1 MSLDTRMSI
10 TLVDNASDKLNE
22 IARSHDRFVSSLGK
36 STSSMG
42 SAATASDTLVDSMQ
56 KQIHHAQELSG
67 YFSNLAASMAKYAI
81 SINAF
86 RTMASVLHNT
96 VASGW
101 EYNSMLESNRIGI
114 AGILSSVTTL
124 NGRQLQW
131 NQALSASSKIMSTL
145 REQALMASLNTAD
158 LVDTF
163 RGLLGPGIGA
173 GLKID
178 EIAKFAT
185 VGSKAVMDM
194 GLPSTQYL
202 QELRSILSGNIRPAS
217 STLATALG
225 ITNQDIKKAKQSSDG
240 LFKFLMERL
249 EGFEAANEA
258 TAKTWKG
265 TLARLQNGLSNTFGK
280 GMEPLFEYA
289 KEQVG
294 EIADNFVK
302 IDKTTKQLQINEDL
316 RYQIEDISRGAVK
329 TAEALKPLGKLTAS
343 AGAAVLGHWAKN
355 PMIVAGYMGS
365 TVLANVSADMRK
377 VFEDTN
383 HTYQATT
390 LLGKAYQR
398 VQDKVSGYTDGV
410 RVANNLAKDMAN
422 ILSGT
427 LTVSK
432 RGENSPVAGLA
443 EEYRRAGI
451 EAQKANE
458 MQDKVFDTLVNK
470 GAKAASELI
479 EKYHTLAENM
489 AKVNANADVLNGL
502 NHTTGQNMLNAP
514 KTVKN
519 EENEAKGAY
528 FNVVSGKRAEESI
541 TRVAE
546 KLRKLGVDAEQ
557 AAQIQAKAQE
567 MVIAGMNQKAT
578 RYIQEQEELAAT
590 NKLQNDALDAESK
603 RFTDELSNLK
613 KTRQGYATLRN
624 LIGEIRASQKK
635 QDLDQN
641 YALGAKN
648 LAQQMQAAG
657 ASERDVIAAV
667 RAELDA
673 VRQKRFDDIAVIEQS
688 VQKHLAEK
696 AAIEQTKFATDTL
709 LNSTKEYISQ
719 DWSAMTE
726 QAKLLLDYDSERIL
740 TLSKNKDA
748 VMEVRDAYKAL
759 TEAVQEGYLTSEEAG
774 NLKITIE
781 KAVASGYVDQA
792 AKIAEIVNQE
802 RERGQ
807 LNAENGAKIIAQAQ
821 QEAEAQGTIVQLT
834 KQEKEQLMLLQQE
847 AISMRA
853 VRKRGNEE
861 EIQLCTEVNAKIR
874 AIIETLQKRGVQ
886 IETLVPLIKEMYAAE
901 TAGATQTVE
910 ALQGKIDKQAES
922 IATAERANDVRDI
935 SLGKVGMLS
944 FSIGS
949 LGKMYERLTGQ
960 TDDNI
965 DKVLDWAQSIGD
977 AAFQADMLISSI
989 KNLLPWLS
997 KAAEAFRA
1005 TAAAKYLLEYGPY
1018 GFAALLGG
1026 SIAVG
1031 IKQNFDAG
1039 TNPFAT
1045 GGDNGD
1051 KDDSSSAGYMG
1062 WNAYKPSSEGTAGE
1076 NRDAFNLLKGDGYQN
1091 APSGNDDT
1099 NLNDL
1104 APKYDPNEAE
1114 LEKSRRKAE
1123 QEAEKAARDAERE
1136 RQKQKEYSQKLYD
1149 TLQKMNDSMRD
1160 SVIATADTIA
1170 DVQENWGPE
1179 SCAEFVS
1186 SVLQRAKDTYASE
1199 LSTNYAPSMW
1209 ATGKR
1214 LGIAHYG
1221 TDNMKKGDVI
1231 FYIMGPDDE
1240 VTDPITGQE
1249 SPGHVGIYD
1258 GNGGVI
1264 HSSSSAGSRLFDDEG
1279 AQSPYHQTGSISMG
1293 AGTYVLGY
1301 ISPYKSGVSTD
1312 GKTSDELKAELAA
1325 LTAEQKV
1332 ADQKAKAADDVFKIV
1347 NSLNEKITDLTPDIP
1362 DYKREAAKY
1371 QKELSK
1377 IQFQLGKDAGD
1388 GADTSVAN
1396 KQLETYTQKIR
1407 DHLATMQ
1414 RQYTIDQQ
1422 EEEQKRLG
1430 YSYKMGLITT
1440 DQYKAELDKRLEDE
1454 RSYISDLLTYENL
1467 SKDERVKLEQRLT
1480 TVIEQ
1485 QHTSRG
1491 RTLEGALLNAGQSL
1505 SNYEIDYQN
1514 MITTV
1519 TGSFQNGFDNM
1530 YNGII
1535 DGTKSLTQNMKAAWN
1550 DLTNSIINAIWKM
1563 AMEMYVVKPL
1573 FNWLGGMLNPV
1584 ASVVNPNVWTQS
1596 VSKTMSSGSW
1606 GNFYKPS
1613 YNIMKDYTPP
1623 GFAKGGIAHG
1633 LSLVGEE
1640 GPELI
1645 DAVTPSRVYTAK
1657 QTREALAGGPQNVK
1671 VEIVNKSGQDVKAS
1685 NADVKFD
1692 AKGMIISVVI
1702 DAVTRNT
1709 NGMREIIKGV
1719 ATT

>member
-22 IARSHDRFVSSLGK
+22 IARIHDRFVSSLGK

-56 KQIHHAQELSG
+56 KQIHHARELSG

-86 RTMASVLHNT
+86 RTMASVLQNT

-124 NGRQLQW
+124 NGKQLQW
-131 NQALSASSKIMSTL
+131 NQALGASSKIMSTL

-194 GLPSTQYL
+194 GLPSNQYL

-225 ITNQDIKKAKQSSDG
+225 ITNDDIKKAKQSSGG

-249 EGFEAANEA
+249 EGFKAANDDA
-258 TAKTWKG
+258 AKTWKG
-265 TLARLQNGLSNTFGK
+265 TLARLQSGLSMTFGE
-280 GMEPLFEYA
+280 GMEPLFQYA
-289 KEQVG
+289 REQLG
-294 EIADNFVK
+294 EVADNFVK
-302 IDKTTKQLQINEDL
+302 IDKTTKRLQINTEFKS
-316 RYQIEDISRGAVK
+316 QIEDISKGAIK
-329 TAEALKPLGKLTAS
+329 TAEALKPLRKLTAS

-489 AKVNANADVLNGL
+489 AKVSANADVLNGL

-567 MVIAGMNQKAT
+567 LVIAGMNQKAT

-590 NKLQNDALDAESK
+590 NKLQNDAMDAESK

-613 KTRQGYATLRN
+613 KTRQGYTTLRN

-635 QDLDQN
+635 QELSQN
-641 YALGAKN
+641 YALGAKH

-748 VMEVRDAYKAL
+748 VIEVRDAYKAL

-802 RERGQ
+802 RRRGQ
-807 LNAENGAKIIAQAQ
+807 LNAENGAKIIAQARE
-821 QEAEAQGTIVQLT
+821 EADARGTVVQLT

-886 IETLVPLIKEMYAAE
+886 IETLIPLIKEMYAAE
-901 TAGATQTVE
+901 TAGATQTIE
-910 ALQGKIDKQAES
+910 ALQGKIDKQAKS
-922 IATAERANDVRDI
+922 IGMTEKSHAMAGI
-935 SLGKVGMLS
+935 SLGKIGMLS

-949 LGKMYERLTGQ
+949 LGKMYERLAGQ

-965 DKVLDWAQSIGD
+965 DKALEWAQCIGD
-977 AAFQADMLISSI
+977 AAFQADILISSI
-989 KNLLPWLS
+989 KNLIPMLGKLA
-997 KAAEAFRA
+997 KAFKA
-1005 TAAAKYLLEYGPY
+1005 TAAAKYSLEYGPY

-1031 IKQNFDAG
+1031 VKQSFDAG
-1039 TNPFAT
+1039 VNPFAT
-1045 GGDNGD
+1045 SGSNDD
-1051 KDDSSSAGYMG
+1051 RDDSSSANYMG
-1062 WNAYKPSSEGTAGE
+1062 WNAYKPSSDLGTAGE
-1076 NRDAFNLLKGDGYQN
+1076 SRDAFNLLKGEGLKGD
-1091 APSGNDDT
+1091 GNDT
-1099 NLNDL
+1099 NPNDL
-1104 APKYDPNEAE
+1104 TPKYDSNEAE
-1114 LEKSRRKAE
+1114 LDKSRRKAE
-1123 QEAEKAARDAERE
+1123 QEAEKAARDAEKE

-1149 TLQKMNDSMRD
+1149 ALQKMNDSMRD
-1160 SVIATADTIA
+1160 GVIATADTIA
-1170 DVQENWGPE
+1170 DAQENWGPK

-1186 SVLQRAKDTYASE
+1186 AVMQKAQDTYASQ

-1209 ATGKR
+1209 ATGKS

-1221 TDNMKKGDVI
+1221 TEGMKKGDII

-1240 VTDPITGQE
+1240 GTDPITGQE

-1264 HSSSSAGSRLFDDEG
+1264 HSASSAGSRLFGEG

-1301 ISPYKSGVSTD
+1301 VSPYKGGVSTD

-1325 LTAEQKV
+1325 LTSQ
-1332 ADQKAKAADDVFKIV
+1332 QKATDKRTKAADDVLKVV
-1347 NSLNEKITDLTPDIP
+1347 NSLNEKIVDLTPDIP

-1454 RSYISDLLTYENL
+1454 RSYINDLLANEEL

-1480 TVIEQ
+1480 DVIEQ
-1485 QHTSRG
+1485 QHTRRNS
-1491 RTLEGALLNAGQSL
+1491 TLKGALLNAGQSL

-1535 DGTKSLTQNMKAAWN
+1535 DGTKSLTENMKAAWN

-1573 FNWLGGMLNPV
+1573 FNWLGNMFGLSTGPISIGSTAFPTGLGSLSGFSNV
-1584 ASVVNPNVWTQS
+1584 ASISTAATGGVR
-1596 VSKTMSSGSW
+1596 
-1606 GNFYKPS
+1606 
-1613 YNIMKDYTPP
+1613 
-1623 GFAKGGIAHG
+1623 KG
-1633 LSLVGEE
+1633 LTLVGEE

-1657 QTREALAGGPQNVK
+1657 QTREALSGGPQNVK

>member
-86 RTMASVLHNT
+86 RTMASVLQNT

-194 GLPSTQYL
+194 GLPSNQYL

-225 ITNQDIKKAKQSSDG
+225 ITNDDIKKAKQSSGG

-249 EGFEAANEA
+249 EGFKAANA
-258 TAKTWKG
+258 DTAKTWKG
-265 TLARLQNGLSNTFGK
+265 TLARLQSGLSMTFGE
-280 GMEPLFEYA
+280 GMEPLFQYA
-289 KEQVG
+289 REQLG
-294 EIADNFVK
+294 EVADNFVK
-302 IDKTTKQLQINEDL
+302 IDKTTKRLQINTEFKS
-316 RYQIEDISRGAVK
+316 QIEDISKGAIK

-390 LLGKAYQR
+390 LLGKAYQK

-432 RGENSPVAGLA
+432 RGEDSPVAGLA

-489 AKVNANADVLNGL
+489 AKVSANADVLNGL

-567 MVIAGMNQKAT
+567 LVIAGMNQKAT

-613 KTRQGYATLRN
+613 KTRQGYTTLRN

-635 QDLDQN
+635 QELSQN
-641 YALGAKN
+641 YALGAKH

-740 TLSKNKDA
+740 SLSKNKDA
-748 VMEVRDAYKAL
+748 VIEVRDAYKSL

-802 RERGQ
+802 RKRGQ
-807 LNAENGAKIIAQAQ
+807 LNAENGAKIIAQARK
-821 QEAEAQGTIVQLT
+821 EADARGTIVQLT

-886 IETLVPLIKEMYAAE
+886 IETLIPLIKEMYAAE
-901 TAGATQTVE
+901 TAGATQTIE

-922 IATAERANDVRDI
+922 IGMTKKSHAMAGI
-935 SLGKVGMLS
+935 SLGKIGMLS

-965 DKVLDWAQSIGD
+965 DKALEWAQSIGD
-977 AAFQADMLISSI
+977 AAFQADILISSI
-989 KNLLPWLS
+989 KNLIPMLGKLA
-997 KAAEAFRA
+997 KAFKA
-1005 TAAAKYLLEYGPY
+1005 TAAAKYSLKYGPY

-1031 IKQNFDAG
+1031 VKRSFDAG
-1039 TNPFAT
+1039 VNPFVT
-1045 GGDNGD
+1045 GGSNDD
-1051 KDDSSSAGYMG
+1051 RDDSSSANYMG

-1076 NRDAFNLLKGDGYQN
+1076 SRDAFNLLKGDGYKT
-1091 APSGNDDT
+1091 APGSGNDT
-1099 NLNDL
+1099 NPNDL
-1104 APKYDPNEAE
+1104 TPKYDSNEAE
-1114 LEKSRRKAE
+1114 LDKSRRKAE
-1123 QEAEKAARDAERE
+1123 QEAEKAARDAEKE

-1149 TLQKMNDSMRD
+1149 ALQKMNDSMRD
-1160 SVIATADTIA
+1160 GVIATADTIA
-1170 DVQENWGPE
+1170 DAQENWGPK

-1186 SVLQRAKDTYASE
+1186 SVLERAKDTYASQ

-1209 ATGKR
+1209 ATGKSLR
-1214 LGIAHYG
+1214 IAHYG
-1221 TDNMKKGDVI
+1221 TEGMKKGDII

-1240 VTDPITGQE
+1240 GTDPITGQE

-1264 HSSSSAGSRLFDDEG
+1264 HSASSAGSRLFGEG

-1293 AGTYVLGY
+1293 PGTYVLGY
-1301 ISPYKSGVSTD
+1301 ISPYKGGVSTD

-1325 LTAEQKV
+1325 LTGQQQE
-1332 ADQKAKAADDVFKIV
+1332 ADKRTKAAEDVLKVV
-1347 NSLNEKITDLTPDIP
+1347 NSLNEKIVDLTPDIP

-1377 IQFQLGKDAGD
+1377 IRFQLGKDAGD

-1430 YSYKMGLITT
+1430 YSYKMGLMTT

-1454 RSYISDLLTYENL
+1454 RSYISDLLTYEEL

-1480 TVIEQ
+1480 GVIEQ
-1485 QHTSRG
+1485 QHTRRNS
-1491 RTLEGALLNAGQSL
+1491 TLEGALMNAGQSL

-1535 DGTKSLTQNMKAAWN
+1535 DGTKSLTENMKAAWN

-1573 FNWLGGMLNPV
+1573 FNWLGGMLNPAGKSISIGTTFSRKIKFPKYDFKLAGPGV
-1584 ASVVNPNVWTQS
+1584 ISIGN
-1596 VSKTMSSGSW
+1596 MSIG
-1606 GNFYKPS
+1606 PH
-1613 YNIMKDYTPP
+1613 
-1623 GFAKGGIAHG
+1623 AKGGIAHG

-1657 QTREALAGGPQNVK
+1657 QTREALSGGPQNVK

>member
-42 SAATASDTLVDSMQ
+42 NAATASDTLVDSMQ
-56 KQIHHAQELSG
+56 KQIHHAEALSG

-86 RTMASVLHNT
+86 RTMASVLQNT

-249 EGFEAANEA
+249 EGFKAANDD

-265 TLARLQNGLSNTFGK
+265 TLTRLQSGLSMTFGE
-280 GMEPLFEYA
+280 GMEPLFQYA
-289 KEQVG
+289 REQLG
-294 EIADNFVK
+294 EVADNFVK
-302 IDKTTKQLQINEDL
+302 IDKTTKQLQINTEFKS
-316 RYQIEDISRGAVK
+316 QIEDISKGAIK

-355 PMIVAGYMGS
+355 PMIVAGYVGS

-432 RGENSPVAGLA
+432 RGEDSPVAGLA

-489 AKVNANADVLNGL
+489 AKVSANADVLNGL

-528 FNVVSGKRAEESI
+528 FNIVSGKRAEESI

-557 AAQIQAKAQE
+557 AAQIQNRAQE
-567 MVIAGMNQKAT
+567 FVIAGMNRKAA
-578 RYIQEQEELAAT
+578 RYIQEQEEIAAT

-635 QDLDQN
+635 QDLSQN

-657 ASERDVIAAV
+657 ASEKDVIAAV

-740 TLSKNKDA
+740 TLSKNKEA
-748 VMEVRDAYKAL
+748 VMEVRNAYKSL

-774 NLKITIE
+774 NLKISIE

-861 EIQLCTEVNAKIR
+861 EIRLCTEVNAKIR

-886 IETLVPLIKEMYAAE
+886 IETLIPLIKEMYAAE
-901 TAGATQTVE
+901 TAGATQTIE

-922 IATAERANDVRDI
+922 IATEEKAFSVRDI
-935 SLGKVGMLS
+935 SLGQIGMFT
-944 FSIGS
+944 FSLGS
-949 LGKMYERLTGQ
+949 LGKMYERLSDQ

-965 DKVLDWAQSIGD
+965 VKILDWTQTIGD
-977 AAFQADMLISSI
+977 GILQLDMLRSAIR
-989 KNLLPWLS
+989 NLIPALGKL
-997 KAAEAFRA
+997 AEAFKA

-1018 GFAALLGG
+1018 GFAALVGG
-1026 SIAVG
+1026 SVAVG

-1045 GGDNGD
+1045 DGSNDD
-1051 KDDSSSAGYMG
+1051 DSDSSSANYMG
-1062 WNAYKPSSEGTAGE
+1062 WNAYKPSSEGTAEE
-1076 NRDAFNLLKGDGYQN
+1076 NKDADDSQNSDSGD
-1091 APSGNDDT
+1091 SGGT

-1104 APKYDPNEAE
+1104 TPKYDPNQAE
-1114 LEKSRRKAE
+1114 LEKARKKAE
-1123 QEAEKAARDAERE
+1123 KEAEREARKAERE

-1149 TLQKMNDSMRD
+1149 ALKKMNDSARD
-1160 SVIATADTIA
+1160 TVISTADSIA
-1170 DVQENWGPE
+1170 DMQENWGPN

-1186 SVLQRAKDTYASE
+1186 DVLKKSNAEYASQ
-1199 LSTNYAPSMW
+1199 LSSNYAPTMW
-1209 ATGKR
+1209 ATGKS

-1231 FYIMGPDDE
+1231 FYLEDGDE
-1240 VTDPITGQE
+1240 DYKDPYTGQE
-1249 SPGHVGIYD
+1249 SPFHVGIYD

-1264 HSSSSAGSRLFDDEG
+1264 HSSSSAGSSLFPDADG
-1279 AQSPYHQTGSISMG
+1279 AQSPFHQVGSTSMG
-1293 AGTYVLGY
+1293 AGTHILGY
-1301 ISPYKSGVSTD
+1301 ISPYKGGVSTD
-1312 GKTSDELKAELAA
+1312 GKTSDELKAELAT
-1325 LTAEQKV
+1325 LTAQQKE
-1332 ADQKAKAADDVFKIV
+1332 ADKKAKAAEDVFKVV
-1347 NSLNEKITDLTPDIP
+1347 NSLNEKIVDLTPDVP
-1362 DYKREAAKY
+1362 DYKKEAAKY
-1371 QKELSK
+1371 AKELNK
-1377 IQFQLGKDAGD
+1377 IQFQLSKDAGD
-1388 GADTSVAN
+1388 GADTSPAN
-1396 KQLETYTQKIR
+1396 KQLEIYTQKIR

-1440 DQYKAELDKRLEDE
+1440 DQYKTELDKRLEDE
-1454 RSYISDLLTYENL
+1454 RSYINDLLASENL

-1480 TVIEQ
+1480 EVIEQ
-1485 QHTSRG
+1485 QHTRRG
-1491 RTLEGALLNAGQSL
+1491 ATLQGALLNAGTSL

-1535 DGTKSLTQNMKAAWN
+1535 DGTKSLTENMKAAWN

-1573 FNWLGGMLNPV
+1573 FNWLGGMLNP
-1584 ASVVNPNVWTQS
+1584 AGKSI
-1596 VSKTMSSGSW
+1596 GI
-1606 GNFYKPS
+1606 GNTDFGG
-1613 YNIMKDYTPP
+1613 YTIKALGT
-1623 GFAKGGIAHG
+1623 GFGIGEYAKGGIAHG

-1671 VEIVNKSGQDVKAS
+1671 VEVVNKSGQEVKAS

>member
-42 SAATASDTLVDSMQ
+42 NAATASDTLVDSMQ
-56 KQIHHAQELSG
+56 KQIHHAEALSG

-86 RTMASVLHNT
+86 HTMANVLQNT

-124 NGRQLQW
+124 NGKQLQW
-131 NQALSASSKIMSTL
+131 NQALSASGKIMSTL

-173 GLKID
+173 GLKVD

-225 ITNQDIKKAKQSSDG
+225 ITNQDIKKAKQSSEG
-240 LFKFLMERL
+240 LFKFLMERM
-249 EGFEAANEA
+249 EGFKAANDDS
-258 TAKTWKG
+258 AKTWKG
-265 TLARLQNGLSNTFGK
+265 ILTRLQSGLSMTFGE
-280 GMEPLFEYA
+280 GMQPLFDYT

-302 IDKTTKQLQINEDL
+302 IDKTTGKLQINTEF
-316 RYQIEDISRGAVK
+316 RSQIADISKGIIK
-329 TAEALKPLGKLTAS
+329 TTEALKPMEKLTAS
-343 AGAAVLGHWAKN
+343 AGAAVLGHWMKN
-355 PMIVAGYMGS
+355 PMLVAGYVGS
-365 TVLANVSADMRK
+365 GVLANVSADMRK
-377 VFEDTN
+377 VADDTN

-390 LLGKAYQR
+390 LLGRAYQR
-398 VQDKVSGYTDGV
+398 VRDKVSGYTAGV
-410 RVANNLAKDMAN
+410 RVANNLTRDMAN

-432 RGENSPVAGLA
+432 RGADSPVAGLA

-470 GAKAASELI
+470 GARAASELI

-528 FNVVSGKRAEESI
+528 FNVVAGKRAEESI

-557 AAQIQAKAQE
+557 AAQIQTKAQE
-567 MVIAGMNQKAT
+567 LVIAGMNQKAT

-635 QDLDQN
+635 QDLSQN

-657 ASERDVIAAV
+657 ASERDIIAAV

-696 AAIEQTKFATDTL
+696 AVIEQTKYATDTL

-726 QAKLLLDYDSERIL
+726 QAKLLLHYDSERIL
-740 TLSKNKDA
+740 ALSKNKDA

-759 TEAVQEGYLTSEEAG
+759 TDAVQEGYLTSEEAG
-774 NLKITIE
+774 NLKIAIE

-807 LNAENGAKIIAQAQ
+807 LNAENGAKIIAQARE
-821 QEAEAQGTIVQLT
+821 EANARGTVAQLT
-834 KQEKEQLMLLQQE
+834 KQEKDQLVLLQQE
-847 AISMRA
+847 AITMRA

-861 EIQLCTEVNAKIR
+861 EIRLCTEVNAKIK
-874 AIIETLQKRGVQ
+874 AIIDSLQKRGVQ
-886 IETLVPLIKEMYAAE
+886 IEQLTPLIKEMYAAE

-910 ALQGKIDKQAES
+910 ALQGKISAQAES
-922 IATAERANDVRDI
+922 LGTTERANALTKV
-935 SLGKVGMLS
+935 SLAKIGMMS
-944 FSIGS
+944 YSIGS
-949 LGKMYERLTGQ
+949 LGKMYERLTGK
-960 TDDNI
+960 TDENMT
-965 DKVLDWAQSIGD
+965 KVFDWAQTIGD
-977 AAFQADMLISSI
+977 AAFQLDILKTSVR
-989 KNLLPWLS
+989 NLLPMLG
-997 KAAEAFRA
+997 KLADAFKA
-1005 TAAAKYLLEYGPY
+1005 TAAAKALLWAGPY

-1031 IKQNFDAG
+1031 VKESFDAG
-1039 TNPFAT
+1039 VNPFAT
-1045 GGDNGD
+1045 GGSNDD
-1051 KDDSSSAGYMG
+1051 EDDSSSAGYMG
-1062 WNAYKPSSEGTAGE
+1062 WNAYKPSSEGTAGA
-1076 NRDAFNLLKGDGYQN
+1076 NRDAFNLLKGDGSQ
-1091 APSGNDDT
+1091 SGDSGDSSGDGDIDPN
-1099 NLNDL
+1099 NYS
-1104 APKYDPNEAE
+1104 PKYDPNQAE
-1114 LEKSRRKAE
+1114 LEKAQQKAE
-1123 QEAEKAARDAERE
+1123 REAEKAARDAERE

-1149 TLQKMNDSMRD
+1149 ALKKLNDSMRD
-1160 SVIATADTIA
+1160 SVISTADTIA
-1170 DVQENWGPE
+1170 EAQENWGPN

-1186 SVLQRAKDTYASE
+1186 DVLKKSNAEYASQ
-1199 LSTNYAPSMW
+1199 LSSNYAPTMW
-1209 ATGKR
+1209 ATGKS

-1231 FYIMGPDDE
+1231 FYLEDGDE
-1240 VTDPITGQE
+1240 DYKDPYTGQE
-1249 SPGHVGIYD
+1249 SPFHVGIYD

-1264 HSSSSAGSRLFDDEG
+1264 HSSSSAGSRLFPDADG
-1279 AQSPYHQTGSISMG
+1279 AQSPYHQVGSLSMG
-1293 AGTYVLGY
+1293 AGTHILGY
-1301 ISPYKSGVSTD
+1301 ISPYKGGVSTD
-1312 GKTSDELKAELAA
+1312 GKTSDELKAELAT
-1325 LTAEQKV
+1325 LTAQQKE
-1332 ADQKAKAADDVFKIV
+1332 ADKKAKAAEDVFKVV
-1347 NSLNEKITDLTPDIP
+1347 NSLNEKIVDLTPDVP
-1362 DYKREAAKY
+1362 DYKKEAAKY
-1371 QKELSK
+1371 AKELNK
-1377 IQFQLGKDAGD
+1377 IQFQLSKDAGD
-1388 GADTSVAN
+1388 GADTSPAN
-1396 KQLETYTQKIR
+1396 KQLEIYTQKIR

-1454 RSYISDLLTYENL
+1454 RIYITDLLAYESL

-1491 RTLEGALLNAGQSL
+1491 RTLEGALLNAGESL

-1550 DLTNSIINAIWKM
+1550 DLTNSIINSIWKM

-1584 ASVVNPNVWTQS
+1584 GTLGI
-1596 VSKTMSSGSW
+1596 GSLAV
-1606 GNFYKPS
+1606 PS
-1613 YNIMKDYTPP
+1613 YSIKPVGPAFGIGDVSI
-1623 GFAKGGIAHG
+1623 GHKAKGGIANG
-1633 LSLVGEE
+1633 LTIVGEE

-1645 DAVTPSRVYTAK
+1645 DALTPSRVYTAK

>member
-86 RTMASVLHNT
+86 RTMASVLQNT

-131 NQALSASSKIMSTL
+131 NQALAASSKIMSTL
-145 REQALMASLNTAD
+145 QEQALMASLNTAD

-217 STLATALG
+217 STLATSLG
-225 ITNQDIKKAKQSSDG
+225 ITNEDIKQAKQSSEG

-258 TAKTWKG
+258 TAKTWHG
-265 TLARLQNGLSNTFGK
+265 TLARLRNGLSNTFGK
-280 GMEPLFEYA
+280 GMQPLFDYA

-302 IDKTTKQLQINEDL
+302 IDKTTKKLQINQDL
-316 RYQIEDISRGAVK
+316 QNQIKDISSGAINA
-329 TAEALKPLGKLTAS
+329 AEALKPLGKLTAS
-343 AGAAVLGHWAKN
+343 AGASVLGHWAKN

-377 VFEDTN
+377 VAEDTN

-432 RGENSPVAGLA
+432 RGEDSPVAGLA

-489 AKVNANADVLNGL
+489 AKVSANADVLNGL

-567 MVIAGMNQKAT
+567 LVIAGMSQKAT

-613 KTRQGYATLRN
+613 KTRQGYTTLRN

-635 QDLDQN
+635 QELSQN
-641 YALGAKN
+641 YALGAKH

-696 AAIEQTKFATDTL
+696 AAIEQTKYATDTL

-748 VMEVRDAYKAL
+748 VIEVRDAYKAL

-807 LNAENGAKIIAQAQ
+807 LNAENGAKIIAQARE
-821 QEAEAQGTIVQLT
+821 EADARGTIVQLT

-874 AIIETLQKRGVQ
+874 TIIETLQKRGVQ
-886 IETLVPLIKEMYAAE
+886 IETLIPLIKEMYAAE
-901 TAGATQTVE
+901 TAGATQTIE

-922 IATAERANDVRDI
+922 IGMTQKSHAMAGI
-935 SLGKVGMLS
+935 SLGKIGMLS

-965 DKVLDWAQSIGD
+965 DKALEWAQTIGD
-977 AAFQADMLISSI
+977 AAFQADILISSI
-989 KNLLPWLS
+989 KNLIPMLGKLA
-997 KAAEAFRA
+997 KAFKA
-1005 TAAAKYLLEYGPY
+1005 TAAAKYTLEYGPY

-1031 IKQNFDAG
+1031 VKESFDAG
-1039 TNPFAT
+1039 VNPFAT
-1045 GGDNGD
+1045 GGSN
-1051 KDDSSSAGYMG
+1051 DDDSGSSSAGYMG

-1076 NRDAFNLLKGDGYQN
+1076 NRDAFNLLKGDGYKN
-1091 APSGNDDT
+1091 APGSGNDI
-1099 NLNDL
+1099 NPNDL
-1104 APKYDPNEAE
+1104 TPKYDPNEAE
-1114 LEKSRRKAE
+1114 LDKSRRKAE
-1123 QEAEKAARDAERE
+1123 QEAEKAARDAEKE

-1149 TLQKMNDSMRD
+1149 ALQKMNDSMRD
-1160 SVIATADTIA
+1160 GVIATADTIA
-1170 DVQENWGPE
+1170 DAQENWGPE

-1186 SVLQRAKDTYASE
+1186 SVLERAKDTYASN

-1209 ATGKR
+1209 AAGKS
-1214 LGIAHYG
+1214 LGLARYG
-1221 TDNMKKGDVI
+1221 TEGMKKGDII

-1240 VTDPITGQE
+1240 RTDPITGQE

-1264 HSSSSAGSRLFDDEG
+1264 HSASSAGRRLFGDG

-1301 ISPYKSGVSTD
+1301 ISPYKGGVSTD

-1325 LTAEQKV
+1325 LTAQQKEV
-1332 ADQKAKAADDVFKIV
+1332 DKKAKAAEDVFKVV

-1430 YSYKMGLITT
+1430 YSYKIGLIST

-1454 RSYISDLLTYENL
+1454 RSYISDLLTYEKL

-1480 TVIEQ
+1480 GVIEQ
-1485 QHTSRG
+1485 QHTRRNS
-1491 RTLEGALLNAGQSL
+1491 TLEGALMNAGQSL

-1535 DGTKSLTQNMKAAWN
+1535 DGTKSLTENMKAAWN

-1584 ASVVNPNVWTQS
+1584 ESVVNPNVWTQS

-1613 YNIMKDYTPP
+1613 YNIMNDYTPP

-1657 QTREALAGGPQNVK
+1657 QTREALSGGPQNVK

>member
-42 SAATASDTLVDSMQ
+42 NAATASDTLVDSMQ

-86 RTMASVLHNT
+86 RTMASVLQNT

-249 EGFEAANEA
+249 EGFKAANDD

-265 TLARLQNGLSNTFGK
+265 TLARLQSGLSMTFGE
-280 GMEPLFEYA
+280 GMEPLFQYA
-289 KEQVG
+289 REQLG
-294 EIADNFVK
+294 EVADNFVK
-302 IDKTTKQLQINEDL
+302 IDKTTKQLQINTEFKS
-316 RYQIEDISRGAVK
+316 QIEDISKGAIK

-377 VFEDTN
+377 VAEDTN

-432 RGENSPVAGLA
+432 RGEDSPVAGLA

-489 AKVNANADVLNGL
+489 AKVSANADVLNGL

-528 FNVVSGKRAEESI
+528 FNVASGKRAEESI

-567 MVIAGMNQKAT
+567 LVISGMNQKAT
-578 RYIQEQEELAAT
+578 RYIQEQEELAVT

-635 QDLDQN
+635 QELSQN

-748 VMEVRDAYKAL
+748 VMEVRNAYKSL

-774 NLKITIE
+774 NLKIAIE

-874 AIIETLQKRGVQ
+874 TIIETLQKRGVQ
-886 IETLVPLIKEMYAAE
+886 IETLIPLIKEMYAAE
-901 TAGATQTVE
+901 TAGATQTIE

-922 IATAERANDVRDI
+922 IATAEKANNVRDI

-965 DKVLDWAQSIGD
+965 DKALDWAQTIGD
-977 AAFQADMLISSI
+977 AAFQADMLITSI
-989 KNLLPWLS
+989 RNLIPALGKL
-997 KAAEAFRA
+997 ANAFKA
-1005 TAAAKYLLEYGPY
+1005 TAAAKALLTAGPVIA
-1018 GFAALLGG
+1018 GAALLGG

-1031 IKQNFDAG
+1031 IKENFDAG

-1045 GGDNGD
+1045 DGSNDGS
-1051 KDDSSSAGYMG
+1051 DDSSSGNYMG
-1062 WNAYKPSSEGTAGE
+1062 WNSYKPSSEGTADSNSDGSQ
-1076 NRDAFNLLKGDGYQN
+1076 NGDSG
-1091 APSGNDDT
+1091 GNDDSGGDGNT
-1099 NLNDL
+1099 NLDDL
-1104 APKYDPNEAE
+1104 TPRYDPNQAE
-1114 LEKSRRKAE
+1114 LEKARKKAE
-1123 QEAEKAARDAERE
+1123 KEAEKEARKAERE

-1149 TLQKMNDSMRD
+1149 SLQKLNDSMRD
-1160 SVIATADTIA
+1160 TVLSTADTIA
-1170 DVQENWGPE
+1170 DMRENWGPE

-1186 SVLQRAKDTYASE
+1186 AVLQKSNAEYASQ
-1199 LSTNYAPSMW
+1199 LSSNYAPSMW
-1209 ATGKR
+1209 ATGKA

-1231 FYIMGPDDE
+1231 FYLEDGDE
-1240 VTDPITGQE
+1240 DYKDPRTGQE
-1249 SPGHVGIYD
+1249 SPFHVGIYD

-1264 HSSSSAGSRLFDDEG
+1264 HSSSSAGSRLFPNADG
-1279 AQSPYHQTGSISMG
+1279 AQSPFHQVGSTSMG
-1293 AGTYVLGY
+1293 AGTHILGY
-1301 ISPYKSGVSTD
+1301 ISPYKGGVSTD
-1312 GKTSDELKAELAA
+1312 GKTSDELKAELA
-1325 LTAEQKV
+1325 TAKAQQQATDK
-1332 ADQKAKAADDVFKIV
+1332 KAKAAKDVLEVV
-1347 NSLNEKITDLTPDIP
+1347 NSLNEKIVDLTPDIP
-1362 DYKREAAKY
+1362 DYTKEAAKY
-1371 QKELSK
+1371 QKELNK
-1377 IQFQLGKDAGD
+1377 IQSKLSKDAGD
-1388 GADTSVAN
+1388 GADTSPAN
-1396 KQLETYTQKIR
+1396 KQLEMYTQKIR

-1430 YSYKMGLITT
+1430 YSYKIGLMTT
-1440 DQYKAELDKRLEDE
+1440 DQYKTELDKRLEDE
-1454 RSYISDLLTYENL
+1454 RSYINDLLADEKL

-1480 TVIEQ
+1480 GVIEQ
-1485 QHTSRG
+1485 QHTRRNS
-1491 RTLEGALLNAGQSL
+1491 TLEGALLNAGQSL

-1535 DGTKSLTQNMKAAWN
+1535 DGTKSLTENMKAAWN

-1573 FNWLGGMLNPV
+1573 FNWLGGILNPAGKSIGIGNV
-1584 ASVVNPNVWTQS
+1584 SV
-1596 VSKTMSSGSW
+1596 
-1606 GNFYKPS
+1606 
-1613 YNIMKDYTPP
+1613 P
-1623 GFAKGGIAHG
+1623 GFSIKPLGAAFGIGDMSVGAHAKGGIAHG
-1633 LSLVGEE
+1633 WSLVGEE

-1645 DAVTPSRVYTAK
+1645 DAVTPGRVYTAK